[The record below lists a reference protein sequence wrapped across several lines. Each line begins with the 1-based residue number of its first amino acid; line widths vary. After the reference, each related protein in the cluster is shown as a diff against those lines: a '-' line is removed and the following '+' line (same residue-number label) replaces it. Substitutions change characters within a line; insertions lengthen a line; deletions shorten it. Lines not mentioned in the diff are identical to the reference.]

1 MPETPTATDP
11 NAPFHHAGS
20 NGAAVLVLHG
30 FTAGPAGLLPWARAF
45 AGAGYTVSLPLLP
58 GHGTRW
64 QDLAATKHTEIIDA
78 VRREHA
84 ALAATHSRVFVAGL
98 SMGGALALH
107 LASTHAVAGLALVNP
122 GLTLASPLAP
132 FTGVLRHLSPTVAA
146 IANDIAKP
154 GGDEHAYDRT
164 PVAGVHELRK
174 LFRDTIRRLPQVTAP
189 VVVFRSDTDHVVPE
203 SSLEALRAGL
213 DAGVHLEVNRLT
225 RSLHVATLD
234 YEAEKI
240 FARSIEFFQEV
251 DGNRP

>member
-1 MPETPTATDP
+1 MPETPPAAGP

-20 NGAAVLVLHG
+20 NGAAVLVIHG

-45 AGAGYTVSLPLLP
+45 ADAGYTVSLPLLP

-78 VRREHA
+78 VHREYS
-84 ALAATHSRVFVAGL
+84 ALAATHARVFVAGL

-122 GLTLASPLAP
+122 GLTLDSPLAP
-132 FTGVLRHLSPTVAA
+132 FTGVLRYLSPTVAA

-174 LFRDTIRRLPQVTAP
+174 LFRDTIKRLPRISAP

-203 SSLEALRAGL
+203 SSNRNLRPPEPPAP
-213 DAGVHLEVNRLT
+213 
-225 RSLHVATLD
+225 
-234 YEAEKI
+234 
-240 FARSIEFFQEV
+240 V
-251 DGNRP
+251 D

>member
-1 MPETPTATDP
+1 MPETPA
-11 NAPFHHAGS
+11 APGPHASFHHSGT

-45 AGAGYTVSLPLLP
+45 ADAGYTVALPLLP

-64 QDLAATKHTEIIDA
+64 QDLAATKHTKLIDA
-78 VRREHA
+78 VRQEFA
-84 ALAATHSRVFVAGL
+84 TLAATHDRVYVAGL

-107 LASTHAVAGLALVNP
+107 LASTHGVAGLALVNP

-132 FTGVLRHLSPTVAA
+132 FTGVLRLLAPTVAA

-154 GGDEHAYDRT
+154 GGDEHAYART

-174 LFRDTIRRLPQVTAP
+174 LFRDTIKRLPQVSAP

-203 SSLEALRAGL
+203 SSLEVLRAGL
-213 DAGVHLEVNRLT
+213 GAGVHLEVNRLT
-225 RSLHVATLD
+225 RSHHVATLD
-234 YEAEKI
+234 YEAEEI
-240 FARSIEFFQEV
+240 FARSIAFFQEM
-251 DGNRP
+251 DGSRP

>member
-1 MPETPTATDP
+1 MPETPAAAGP
-11 NAPFHHAGS
+11 NAPFHHAGT

-45 AGAGYTVSLPLLP
+45 ADAGYTVSLPLLP

-64 QDLAATKHTEIIDA
+64 QDLAATKYTSFIDA
-78 VRREHA
+78 VQQEYA
-84 ALAATHSRVFVAGL
+84 ALAATHGRVFVAGL

-132 FTGVLRHLSPTVAA
+132 FTGVLRHLAPTVAA

-174 LFRDTIRRLPQVTAP
+174 LFKDTIRRLPQVTAP
-189 VVVFRSDTDHVVPE
+189 VLVFRSDTDHVVPE
-203 SSLEALRAGL
+203 SSLEVLRAGL
-213 DAGVHLEVNRLT
+213 DDGVHLEVNRLT
-225 RSLHVATLD
+225 RSHHVATLD
-234 YEAEKI
+234 YEAEAI
-240 FARSIEFFQEV
+240 FSRSIEFFQEV
-251 DGNRP
+251 GGSRP

>member
-1 MPETPTATDP
+1 MPETPAAPGP
-11 NAPFHHAGS
+11 NAPFHHAGT

-30 FTAGPAGLLPWARAF
+30 FTAGPAGLLPWAGAF
-45 AGAGYTVSLPLLP
+45 ADAGYTVSLPLLP

-64 QDLAATKHTEIIDA
+64 QDLAATKHTAIIDA
-78 VRREHA
+78 VRQEFA
-84 ALAATHSRVFVAGL
+84 TLAATHRRVYVAGL

-132 FTGVLRHLSPTVAA
+132 FTGVLRHLSPTVAG

-154 GGDEHAYDRT
+154 GGDEHAYART

-174 LFRDTIRRLPQVTAP
+174 LFRETISRLPQVKAP
-189 VVVFRSDTDHVVPE
+189 VLVFRSNTDNVVPE
-203 SSLEALRAGL
+203 SSLDVLCARL

-225 RSLHVATLD
+225 RSRHVATLD
-234 YEAEKI
+234 YEAESI
-240 FARSIEFFQEV
+240 FARSIAFFQEV
-251 DGNRP
+251 EDSKP